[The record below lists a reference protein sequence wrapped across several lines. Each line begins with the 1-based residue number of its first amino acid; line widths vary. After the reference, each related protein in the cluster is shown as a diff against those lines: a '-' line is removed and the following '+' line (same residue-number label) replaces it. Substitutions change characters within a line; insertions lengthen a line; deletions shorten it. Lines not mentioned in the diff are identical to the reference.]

1 MKFKYLIT
9 LAIGI
14 LLGICTFAQQRQITL
29 DLQRVIAM
37 ASDSSLT
44 AFRNKNMYLASY
56 WTYRSYK
63 AERLPS
69 LALNLTPANYY
80 RSLVSRYDSYSD
92 MDVYRSQRSYSASG
106 ALSLSQNFDP
116 LGGTFYV
123 ETSLDYLRYFG
134 ATTSTQFSAVPV
146 IIGYRHSM
154 FGYNEFKWDKK
165 IEPMKFEK
173 AKLEYLYN
181 TESLASLA
189 VSYFFSLAQAQ
200 SQYELAKE
208 QAASCDSLLVIGE
221 RKYKLAA
228 ITKSD
233 LLSLRL
239 DVVNARNAISSAE
252 VDMERASLALTSFLG
267 IDRNSE
273 IHIVLPGTPTPLSI
287 DAKLALE
294 MMHKN
299 SYMILEKMQNVSE
312 AERQLDM
319 VKKSTRFNASVN
331 ASVGFNQQA
340 EKIGDAY
347 SNPTRK
353 DIVSLSFTI
362 PILDWGVGRGMRN
375 NATNNLNVAKIDAQ
389 QKIMELEQDVIV
401 TIDELRSR
409 YNLIASAEEA
419 LILAEQVYKENKIRF
434 SNGTCDI
441 TTLSQSQQRLL
452 NAQNGYIDSMRN
464 YWVCYYDLRKQTLYD
479 FQMNISLS
487 DIFDFNNLQ

>member
-189 VSYFFSLAQAQ
+189 VSS
-200 SQYELAKE
+200 
-208 QAASCDSLLVIGE
+208 AAG
-221 RKYKLAA
+221 
-228 ITKSD
+228 
-233 LLSLRL
+233 
-239 DVVNARNAISSAE
+239 
-252 VDMERASLALTSFLG
+252 
-267 IDRNSE
+267 
-273 IHIVLPGTPTPLSI
+273 
-287 DAKLALE
+287 
-294 MMHKN
+294 
-299 SYMILEKMQNVSE
+299 
-312 AERQLDM
+312 
-319 VKKSTRFNASVN
+319 
-331 ASVGFNQQA
+331 
-340 EKIGDAY
+340 
-347 SNPTRK
+347 
-353 DIVSLSFTI
+353 
-362 PILDWGVGRGMRN
+362 
-375 NATNNLNVAKIDAQ
+375 
-389 QKIMELEQDVIV
+389 
-401 TIDELRSR
+401 
-409 YNLIASAEEA
+409 
-419 LILAEQVYKENKIRF
+419 
-434 SNGTCDI
+434 
-441 TTLSQSQQRLL
+441 
-452 NAQNGYIDSMRN
+452 
-464 YWVCYYDLRKQTLYD
+464 
-479 FQMNISLS
+479 
-487 DIFDFNNLQ
+487 